1 MERLRFRLRKYS
13 HLHRISSPPTSAKA
27 TPVSSLFKQIRLLPL
42 ALLKANR
49 RVDDMELERLV
60 RGFAG
65 QQIRISRRHE
75 ANPGFQRS
83 ARNSRHEGSV
93 WL

>member
-1 MERLRFRLRKYS
+1 M
-13 HLHRISSPPTSAKA
+13 
-27 TPVSSLFKQIRLLPL
+27 PVSGLFKQIRLLPL

-49 RVDDMELERLV
+49 RVDDRELERLV

-65 QQIRISRRHE
+65 QQIRISRRRE

-83 ARNSRHEGSV
+83 AGNSRHEGSV